1 MPGIVLNALPSVS
14 LSHLVNCI
22 IRKIRNIVS
31 IKLRGKLRLRD
42 VS

>member
-14 LSHLVNCI
+14 LSHLLNLF
-22 IRKIRNIVS
+22 IRKIRNIISV
-31 IKLRGKLRLRD
+31 KQRVKLRLGD